1 LETGANVAGN
11 AGFGNRRSWRFETT
25 RAFRVVK
32 AQGSVTQGQGYLDTG
47 YVRAIFIC
55 MKNVTFS
62 AEEVLIQKA
71 RSVARQR
78 ATSLNEL
85 FRAWLRDLTRQSG
98 QTQNYDR
105 LMERLDSRRSGRAF
119 SREEMNE
126 R

>member
-1 LETGANVAGN
+1 
-11 AGFGNRRSWRFETT
+11 
-25 RAFRVVK
+25 
-32 AQGSVTQGQGYLDTG
+32 
-47 YVRAIFIC
+47 
-55 MKNVTFS
+55 MKNVTLS